1 MNCFNYKNG
10 RLYCESVSIAEIA
23 EKIGTPL
30 YIYSS
35 EMISSRYKQLD
46 EAFSNIDHQICYSI
60 KANSNLAICKK
71 LAELNAGADIVS
83 GGELYRALK
92 AGFKPEKIVFAGVG
106 KSPTEMEYGLK
117 VNVSMFNVESLA
129 EAELLNEIANKFKK
143 KAKVALRINPDIS
156 LSSHEYIVTG
166 KKETKFGIALSDA
179 YNTFLKVANMPYLE
193 IIGIHFH
200 IGSQILSP
208 DPYVKAIRRVK
219 PLIQKLQSAGIQI
232 SILNI
237 GGGMG
242 IVYRKDKEKPIKIKS
257 FAKAIISEVK
267 DLNCKLLL
275 EPGRYLV
282 GESGILVTKILFVK
296 NAKEKTFFVVD
307 ASMTD
312 LIRPALYNAY
322 HEIIPVK
329 KIKSDTEKIS
339 VDIVG
344 PVCESSDF
352 FAKNRNMPASL
363 KAGDLLAILC
373 AGAYGFSMSSNY
385 NSRPRCAEVL
395 VENNKYKIIRR
406 RETYEDLVALEL

>member
-10 RLYCESVSIAEIA
+10 TLYCESVSIADIA
-23 EKIGTPL
+23 EKVGTPF

-60 KANSNLAICKK
+60 KANSNLSICKK
-71 LAELNAGADIVS
+71 LAKLGAGADIVS

-117 VNVSMFNVESLA
+117 ANVSMFNVESLA
-129 EAELLNEIANKFKK
+129 EAELLNEIAKK
-143 KAKVALRINPDIS
+143 LGKRAKIALRINPDIS
-156 LSSHEYIVTG
+156 LPTHEYILTG
-166 KKETKFGIALSDA
+166 KKETKFGIPLSDA
-179 YNTFLKVANMPYLE
+179 YDTFLKVAKMPYLE
-193 IIGIHFH
+193 VIGLHFH

-219 PLIQKLQSAGIQI
+219 PLIQKLRSAGIQV

-242 IVYRKDKEKPIKIKS
+242 IVYRKDREKPIKIKP

-282 GESGILVTKILFVK
+282 GESGVLVTKILFVK

-312 LIRPALYNAY
+312 LIRPALYDAY

-329 KIKSDTEKIS
+329 KSKSNNRKIL

-352 FAKNRNMPASL
+352 FAKNRKMPASL
-363 KAGDLLAILC
+363 QAGDLLAILC

-395 VENNKYKIIRR
+395 VENSKYKIIRR
-406 RETYEDLVALEL
+406 RETYEDLVALEI